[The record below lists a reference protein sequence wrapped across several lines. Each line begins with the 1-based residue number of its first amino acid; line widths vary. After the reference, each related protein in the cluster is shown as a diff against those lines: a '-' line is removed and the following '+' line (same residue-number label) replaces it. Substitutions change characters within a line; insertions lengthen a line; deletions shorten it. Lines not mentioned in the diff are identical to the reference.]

1 MSSKYHYIG
10 CFLQREELFARVDAI
25 SREHLFRMIP
35 APHVTFVFCPEQ
47 ADESLFGEKIRVRA
61 TGYGNN
67 KPGKK
72 RFVRILLF
80 EY

>member
-1 MSSKYHYIG
+1 MNKTL
-10 CFLQREELFARVDAI
+10 FLLSLMGAFSALVD
-25 SREHLFRMIP
+25 SLGQLWS
-35 APHVTFVFCPEQ
+35 EQ